1 MPENSQAGASQRG
14 DSRLELDFASAERLA
29 ALVRSKAIS
38 PTELMDHALKRIEA
52 LNPTL
57 NAFIALDAEAARA
70 EAARQ
75 TERVARGEALGPL
88 GGLPLGVK
96 DLENAAGLPT
106 TFGSRV
112 FRNHRPE
119 RDDVHVERLRAA
131 GAIVVGKTNT
141 PEFGY
146 APFSN
151 NELFGPSR
159 NPWNTARTPGGSS
172 GGSAAALAGGLVPL
186 ATASDGGGSIRIP
199 AAYTGLYGLK
209 PSYGRV
215 PIGPRATQPWM
226 NISVYGPLTRS
237 VRDAALY
244 LDQVAGPHG
253 ADPMSLPPPAE
264 SYLAALERPL
274 PKLRVAFNRTLGQA
288 DVPADV
294 MREVESAVQVFR
306 DLGHEV
312 VDNEDAI
319 PQTAEYWI
327 RMFGFQALASLWDEY
342 SNRHEEFSADFVQHL
357 DASLDVNATDF
368 RDFYGARGQIQRWTW
383 ELFEQYDL
391 LLTPTLASEAFA
403 AEGPT
408 PIEKDGAPHDPI
420 VFTYPF
426 NFTGHPAASVRAG
439 FTDAGLPC
447 GLQIVGLRHRDD
459 LVLQASYAYEQ
470 ARPWQDRWPSL

>member
-1 MPENSQAGASQRG
+1 MT
-14 DSRLELDFASAERLA
+14 DLDFASAERLA
-29 ALVRSKAIS
+29 SLVREKQIS
-38 PTELMDHALKRIEA
+38 PIELMDHAIERVAA

-57 NAFIALDAEAARA
+57 NAFVALDADAARA
-70 EAARQ
+70 EASRQ
-75 TERVARGEALGPL
+75 TERLTRGEELGPL

-106 TFGSRV
+106 TYGSLV
-112 FRNHRPE
+112 FREHYPE
-119 RDDVHVERLRAA
+119 HDDVHVDRLRAA
-131 GAIVVGKTNT
+131 GAIVIGKTNT

-151 NELFGPSR
+151 NALFGPSR
-159 NPWNTARTPGGSS
+159 NPWNIERTPGGSS
-172 GGSAAALAGGLVPL
+172 GGSSAALAAGLVPL

-209 PSYGRV
+209 PSFGRV
-215 PIGPRATQPWM
+215 PIGPRPLQPWM
-226 NISVYGPLTRS
+226 NISVYGPLTRT

-253 ADPMSLPPPAE
+253 SDPISLPPPVE
-264 SYLAALERPL
+264 SYVAALERPL
-274 PKLRVAFNRTLGQA
+274 PKLRIAYNRTLGQA
-288 DVPADV
+288 DVPVDV
-294 MREVESAVQVFR
+294 MREVEAAVQVFR

-312 VDNEDAI
+312 VDNSDTI
-319 PQTAEYWI
+319 PQTAEHWI
-327 RMFGFQALASLWDEY
+327 RMFGFQALALLWNEY
-342 SNRHEEFSADFVQHL
+342 RDRHSEFSADFVQYL

-368 RDFYGARGQIQRWTW
+368 RAFYVARGQIQRWTW
-383 ELFEQYDL
+383 ELFDAYDL
-391 LLTPTLASEAFA
+391 LLTPTLASEAFV

-408 PIEKDGAPHDPI
+408 PVEKNGAPHDPI

-447 GLQIVGLRHRDD
+447 GLQIVGPRHRDD

-470 ARPWQDRWPSL
+470 ARPWHDRWPDL